1 MELVVE
7 MDSSLNMAHS
17 CERLAER
24 ATNLGRF
31 DEAMKLYDD
40 AIMHMENARK
50 ELEEEDFQ
58 LDLIDLQL
66 STLRANRSHIARFQV
81 STKPSTDLKTN
92 ASISHYQD
100 DPVTLSPTPSLES
113 DSKIRVMKLPKSEIQ
128 TKEELEICVTELR
141 CMVDKL
147 SSKLET
153 TQKELSEER
162 ARRLAAEAELLLT
175 RLCDVRS
182 RSTGSIDTES
192 TKLVCATHESADLVL
207 RKDDQS
213 SETETSVR
221 DSTESWFDA
230 PSSFCDQ
237 PVT

>member
-1 MELVVE
+1 M
-7 MDSSLNMAHS
+7 
-17 CERLAER
+17 
-24 ATNLGRF
+24 
-31 DEAMKLYDD
+31 
-40 AIMHMENARK
+40 
-50 ELEEEDFQ
+50 
-58 LDLIDLQL
+58 
-66 STLRANRSHIARFQV
+66 
-81 STKPSTDLKTN
+81 
-92 ASISHYQD
+92 
-100 DPVTLSPTPSLES
+100 
-113 DSKIRVMKLPKSEIQ
+113 
-128 TKEELEICVTELR
+128 
-141 CMVDKL
+141 DKL

-237 PVT
+237 PVTWSSRNPLVSVAQSSPHVMTWHPNSTGDFRFLSYPSQRNLIKAAAAIIFYACIVQRHLFPLWGVQ

>member
-1 MELVVE
+1 
-7 MDSSLNMAHS
+7 
-17 CERLAER
+17 
-24 ATNLGRF
+24 
-31 DEAMKLYDD
+31 
-40 AIMHMENARK
+40 MENARK

-141 CMVDKL
+141 CMVIFFFLLHKA
-147 SSKLET
+147 SK
-153 TQKELSEER
+153 R
-162 ARRLAAEAELLLT
+162 V
-175 RLCDVRS
+175 DVISWS
-182 RSTGSIDTES
+182 R
-192 TKLVCATHESADLVL
+192 
-207 RKDDQS
+207 
-213 SETETSVR
+213 
-221 DSTESWFDA
+221 
-230 PSSFCDQ
+230 
-237 PVT
+237 